1 MASQEIHIVVTGGP
15 SSYMDRAAVVM
26 LFDFKNHFGEMKPV
40 SLSSLTDIEKVIP
53 PELDEQLDQ
62 NRLYRNAA
70 ELVADL
76 ANTLQCVR
84 YQMPLKA
91 AWGVNYDDRF
101 YLAVSY
107 FSFQAAS
114 SALNFSFS
122 LIKLFSSRANISL
135 ETVQQEI
142 KVQLKYQRKAQPVHT
157 TVSML
162 KAAMKMNIPFYQV
175 LNGSKIFCYGQ
186 GKNSLLFKISSND
199 LDSEIG
205 IELQQNK
212 RDTNLIIKGMGYPT
226 TQQLIAQNNSQAM
239 QAINQFG
246 YPLAVKPIGQ
256 GMGLGVNSG
265 VSTEEELKVSF
276 NLASKYSPQ
285 GVLIEK
291 HVEGYDHRIT
301 VADGKVLGAI
311 CRMPA
316 LVVGDGVHSIRE
328 LIGIENDQR
337 PQELRRKGYIKDIQ
351 IDTSLKM
358 ILAKQK
364 FDLDTIPSASMSIPL
379 RYNGNISTGGT
390 FKDVRADLHPDIEQ
404 MAIDIARYFRLN
416 IIGLDFMTADISKSW
431 KEQGAVIEINCQPGM
446 LDEPVYEHL
455 YNKFSIRNFGRIPTV
470 LLIDLDQITQQKL
483 LSIYSKKETNIG
495 FVSDAEASFLG
506 QDRKFDDRNIFRRCW
521 GMIGDPACKMLMAA
535 ITTEEMLTRG
545 LPLDKFDIVYMS
557 KETMENLQSKGL
569 GAIIEQHC
577 SRLELI

>member
-1 MASQEIHIVVTGGP
+1 VT
-15 SSYMDRAAVVM
+15 
-26 LFDFKNHFGEMKPV
+26 
-40 SLSSLTDIEKVIP
+40 
-53 PELDEQLDQ
+53 
-62 NRLYRNAA
+62 
-70 ELVADL
+70 
-76 ANTLQCVR
+76 
-84 YQMPLKA
+84 
-91 AWGVNYDDRF
+91 
-101 YLAVSY
+101 
-107 FSFQAAS
+107 
-114 SALNFSFS
+114 
-122 LIKLFSSRANISL
+122 
-135 ETVQQEI
+135 
-142 KVQLKYQRKAQPVHT
+142 
-157 TVSML
+157 
-162 KAAMKMNIPFYQV
+162 
-175 LNGSKIFCYGQ
+175 
-186 GKNSLLFKISSND
+186 
-199 LDSEIG
+199 
-205 IELQQNK
+205 
-212 RDTNLIIKGMGYPT
+212 
-226 TQQLIAQNNSQAM
+226 
-239 QAINQFG
+239 
-246 YPLAVKPIGQ
+246 
-256 GMGLGVNSG
+256 
-265 VSTEEELKVSF
+265 TEEELKVSF

-470 LLIDLDQITQQKL
+470 LLIDLDQTTQQKL

>member
-1 MASQEIHIVVTGGP
+1 
-15 SSYMDRAAVVM
+15 
-26 LFDFKNHFGEMKPV
+26 
-40 SLSSLTDIEKVIP
+40 
-53 PELDEQLDQ
+53 
-62 NRLYRNAA
+62 
-70 ELVADL
+70 
-76 ANTLQCVR
+76 
-84 YQMPLKA
+84 
-91 AWGVNYDDRF
+91 
-101 YLAVSY
+101 
-107 FSFQAAS
+107 
-114 SALNFSFS
+114 
-122 LIKLFSSRANISL
+122 
-135 ETVQQEI
+135 
-142 KVQLKYQRKAQPVHT
+142 
-157 TVSML
+157 ML
-162 KAAMKMNIPFYQV
+162 KAAMKMNIPIYQV

-265 VSTEEELKVSF
+265 VTTEEELKVSF

-328 LIGIENDQR
+328 LIGIENDRR